1 MNRAAS
7 PSSLIVQD
15 QFGITLGAVNR
26 AWRAK
31 LNARLR
37 PIGGSSAQFLALLR
51 LAEAKRGLVQH
62 ELAEA
67 LAIERPT
74 LTRLLDRME
83 ADGLVR
89 RTPSATDRREKCIV
103 LVAAARPLLRKMRV
117 VARKLHAEVL
127 EPFNEE
133 ELGNTTATL
142 ARLAAHLERLP

>member
-1 MNRAAS
+1 M
-7 PSSLIVQD
+7 
-15 QFGITLGAVNR
+15 
-26 AWRAK
+26 
-31 LNARLR
+31 
-37 PIGGSSAQFLALLR
+37 GGSSAQFLALLR
-51 LAEAKRGLVQH
+51 LAEARRGLVQR

-67 LAIERPT
+67 LAVEGPT

-103 LVAAARPLLRKMRV
+103 LVAAARPLLKKMRV

-133 ELGNTTATL
+133 ELGRTTATL
-142 ARLAAHLERLP
+142 ARLAAHLEQLP